1 MFRPAGFSD
10 SEDSDQGFSSR
21 KNYSSDEEQKSF
33 SLRRARGAE
42 EAECQGNT
50 IPWDMVNNNTNNND
64 ESLKMA
70 SNDTTV
76 SNPDLA
82 KLLEKT
88 KKYLRS
94 TLLSHKGG
102 VEIHALDS
110 DYYELVGER
119 IPYARLNFDRL
130 EALLR
135 ALPTVCSLW
144 RGGGQVMVKGVAGEA
159 SQHIQ
164 NMVAMQKT
172 TMKARKRGKGKKGGR
187 NGRSN
192 YEMEMDSWHRQF
204 APPPPPSVR
213 TKKAPPAP
221 STRTFKAPPTKQQA
235 IPAKNGNAKVV
246 SDLKGGTKDVRGVE
260 TRDLVLCGDR
270 VRELLHGRQ
279 HGLYIAQVEKI
290 YWKRFNESLP
300 VDWAEKLKAV
310 GDIIVVK
317 EDGGLVL
324 VKSGEGRRDAG
335 AAATADHNVDISNG
349 ADARSGNQGVEEG
362 KLEDRVLELLQGRV
376 YGLLVPQ
383 VEKMYTR
390 QWGQKLEGEWVGK
403 LEELGGIEVDRQGEQ
418 VLLRVG
424 SNGIRNIPASPLSG
438 LDRVVS
444 GVDRLTVTRSGLEV
458 RSVGRRDMVD
468 KVRQV
473 ERVKQLLQGRVH
485 GLYATQVEKMYE
497 KKYSVTLAS
506 TWWSE
511 LVEAARVEVEMVQSG
526 QVVVRWTQV
535 ENI

>member
-21 KNYSSDEEQKSF
+21 RRCYSSEEEKTF
-33 SLRRARGAE
+33 SLRRARG
-42 EAECQGNT
+42 ECQENT
-50 IPWDMVNNNTNNND
+50 IPWDKVNITNNNND

-70 SNDTTV
+70 CNVATV
-76 SNPDLA
+76 SDPDLA

-102 VEIHALDS
+102 VEMHALDS
-110 DYYELVGER
+110 DYCELVGER
-119 IPYARLNFDRL
+119 IPYARLKFDRL
-130 EALLR
+130 EAFLR

-172 TMKARKRGKGKKGGR
+172 TVKARKRGKGKKGGR
-187 NGRSN
+187 HGRSSH
-192 YEMEMDSWHRQF
+192 EMEMDSWHRQF
-204 APPPPPSVR
+204 APPPSAWTR
-213 TKKAPPAP
+213 TAPPAP
-221 STRTFKAPPTKQQA
+221 SARCSKAPSKQQV
-235 IPAKNGNAKVV
+235 IPVKTTTAKVV
-246 SDLKGGTKDVRGVE
+246 PPDILGKKDTRGVE
-260 TRDLVLCGDR
+260 TRDLVQCGSR

-290 YWKRFNESLP
+290 YLKRFNESLP
-300 VDWAEKLKAV
+300 VDWVEKLKAV

-317 EDGGLVL
+317 EEGGLVL
-324 VKSGEGRRDAG
+324 VKYGEERRESG
-335 AAATADHNVDISNG
+335 AAPVTTADN
-349 ADARSGNQGVEEG
+349 DAPVSDDVEDV
-362 KLEDRVLELLQGRV
+362 KVQDRVLKLLQGRV

-383 VEKMYTR
+383 VEKMYSKH
-390 QWGQKLEGEWVGK
+390 WGQKLEGEWMAK

-418 VLLRVG
+418 VLLKVG
-424 SNGIRNIPASPLSG
+424 LKNGTRNLVSSIPANSLSG

-444 GVDRLTVTRSGLEV
+444 GVDGLTVKSSVQEV